1 MSRFVFALAA
11 LLGFLWLTETSAIA
25 QRADDKK
32 KTETPAKPGGGGAAP
47 PANKKAGSKPAD
59 NGGSAKKPVAK
70 PGGAKDPDTKPAA
83 KSPARRFQK
92 VIVRFSYIPGP
103 QALPTIIARERGFF
117 RREGLIV
124 SALPVTRQ
132 QAIVDSLRAG
142 ITDFATGSQAWLL
155 DVAQAKVPMKVVAMN
170 GHGRAMELIVPAWD
184 KRTKKMAD
192 FRGKTILLLRGTHN
206 FDAIAEFFKI
216 LLFNRMKLGDVRFSF
231 VTLPQLRTFL
241 SKSKKVQAALRRQ
254 RIGGFLG
261 YREHTNFYV
270 ENKSARVVLS
280 NQQISKL
287 LGRNG
292 PRPLFASAAI
302 VKDHPETVQRFVN
315 AWVAALDYLNR
326 NEDQAVRLLRVYLA
340 RQFGRTLSKER
351 ARFYVHSIK
360 YARFKWTAQ
369 DITETNINGKIIRA
383 GRNLLWGRIKDP
395 KKRPFQTAPVVDGY
409 IDNRF
414 VEKALKKLKQDRERA
429 AARSTKEGNEKKADS
444 PKKAPAGEEKKS
456 K

>member
-1 MSRFVFALAA
+1 MSRFAFALAA
-11 LLGFLWLTETSAIA
+11 FLGFLWMTETSANA

-32 KTETPAKPGGGGAAP
+32 KTETPTKPAGDGAAQ

-59 NGGSAKKPVAK
+59 SGGNAKKADGK
-70 PGGAKDPDTKPAA
+70 AGDGKDPQAKPAA
-83 KSPARRFQK
+83 PPARRFQK

-170 GHGRAMELIVPAWD
+170 GHGRQMELIVPSWD
-184 KRTKKMAD
+184 TRTKKMAD

-241 SKSKKVQAALRRQ
+241 SKNKKVQALLRRR
-254 RIGGFLG
+254 RIAGFLG

-280 NQQISKL
+280 NAQISKL

-302 VKDHPETVQRFVN
+302 VKEHPETVQRFVN

-360 YARFKWTAQ
+360 YGRFKWTPQ
-369 DITETNINGKIIRA
+369 DVRKPTS
-383 GRNLLWGRIKDP
+383 
-395 KKRPFQTAPVVDGY
+395 TA
-409 IDNRF
+409 RLS
-414 VEKALKKLKQDRERA
+414 ARA
-429 AARSTKEGNEKKADS
+429 AISFG
-444 PKKAPAGEEKKS
+444 AG
-456 K
+456 